1 MAAFLYLVGTIS
13 GGGGIVIALGILAW
27 QSLIWLQVGTW
38 PPLTIGDGFSY
49 YQTDPPS
56 GQWVGLEKIILSV
69 LNLPLSL
76 SVFLVGVALAA
87 FVMYYAEKIE
97 TYKREQRNAARAKER
112 NKK

>member
-1 MAAFLYLVGTIS
+1 
-13 GGGGIVIALGILAW
+13 
-27 QSLIWLQVGTW
+27 
-38 PPLTIGDGFSY
+38 
-49 YQTDPPS
+49 
-56 GQWVGLEKIILSV
+56 
-69 LNLPLSL
+69 LPLSL